1 MSNVIFAT
9 KTADAKKPL
18 IWVKQQEKPNQIND
32 VLGTQPQNA
41 YFTPL
46 PNYFPVNQILSI
58 RYTELNFF
66 SITRHFSGQNT

>member
-9 KTADAKKPL
+9 KTADTKKPL

-41 YFTPL
+41 YFTPNKRND
-46 PNYFPVNQILSI
+46 PNSSV
-58 RYTELNFF
+58 
-66 SITRHFSGQNT
+66 